1 MNQNKPESD
10 PRYDAFVRRAVQS
23 RMVYTLQDADGF
35 YAERPSEAYDDLGE
49 PVPVYCF
56 WDSAEDAEACRG
68 DEWEDYTV
76 TLISLDD
83 FMNEIL
89 LDMDEDYKLAGVAF
103 DEELYGTEI
112 EPVDLL
118 GDLLNEIR
126 LQNQIHEYPDY
137 ADLQAY
143 REDWLAEAAA
153 GDKPVIH

>member
-1 MNQNKPESD
+1 M
-10 PRYDAFVRRAVQS
+10 
-23 RMVYTLQDADGF
+23 
-35 YAERPSEAYDDLGE
+35 
-49 PVPVYCF
+49 
-56 WDSAEDAEACRG
+56 
-68 DEWEDYTV
+68 
-76 TLISLDD
+76 
-83 FMNEIL
+83 
-89 LDMDEDYKLAGVAF
+89 AF